1 MALKKLKSMLFYGV
15 DFSKCI
21 DNFTCINLPT
31 LSEQTLK
38 SVKLILVQ
46 IRTLSQGNKV
56 QTFSSDK
63 TGRIEK
69 KRNEIESTN

>member
-1 MALKKLKSMLFYGV
+1 MALKKLKSMLFCSV